1 MGLYVLLSLSLVTV
15 FSFPSGISALI
26 VAPNVLLIPL
36 LFGFSILTF
45 LRVFKD
51 SMKDGFLFLLSF
63 FVGATVLTIIA
74 VAMQL
79 LGFPFVVAHL
89 NFVAIVPIVLM
100 YLYFGVVFLRSNKS
114 ATVLSS
120 LKALSVRVYL
130 QGRYPKLI
138 AVILVIVV
146 GIIAP
151 SIVALYRP
159 LGTIGVDHMA
169 GVEFVQ
175 PVDRLVNE
183 GIIDYWKAR
192 SMPVLIAGIP
202 LMSVD
207 VSALALYWAMPF
219 IIAPLFALGMFFFVF
234 RMTKTLSLSFVSAAV
249 AVFLNGGDGVFHD
262 PVSFSFRYSTLA
274 TAVLP
279 WFLLYAYVFLQKSVD
294 RDISTQR
301 SVFSTLLLNF
311 PIGVF
316 LLIVATPLNPFA
328 FQREEITSFIMIGV
342 FCLTVIYGKF
352 SKANSVNKYL
362 TLLFLIFGMFTLT
375 LDPLEPFIFYLL
387 GSYLFVFIF
396 WIVNSKR
403 KLFLPKIHKFL
414 YGPGLARVLTG
425 LTCVYILLL
434 FSGIINSS
442 QLQLPFD
449 RMGFAGTSYTLQFK
463 FNALV
468 QGNSEIVMVLF
479 VISLATLSLIGKRV
493 DLMMTL
499 FTLVGLAVFFSPA
512 SFTMLQPHRTLCI
525 PISYIIAAGMF
536 RIINLKA
543 IQVKKGIF
551 HD

>member
-1 MGLYVLLSLSLVTV
+1 MGLYVLLSLSLVSV
-15 FSFPSGISALI
+15 FSFPSWISALV

-36 LFGFSILTF
+36 LFGFSVLTF

-51 SMKDGFLFLLSF
+51 STKDGFLFLLSF
-63 FVGATVLTIIA
+63 FVGATILTILA
-74 VAMQL
+74 MAMQL
-79 LGFPFVVAHL
+79 LRFSFVVAHL
-89 NFVAIVPIVLM
+89 NFVAVVPIVLM
-100 YLYFGVVFLRSNKS
+100 YLYFGVVFLRSHKS
-114 ATVLSS
+114 VLNS
-120 LKALSVRVYL
+120 LKAFRVRAYL
-130 QGRYPKLI
+130 HGHYSKLV

-175 PVDRLVNE
+175 PVERFVNE
-183 GIIDYWKAR
+183 GIVDYWKTR
-192 SMPVLIAGIP
+192 SMPVLISGIP

-234 RMTKTLSLSFVSAAV
+234 HMTKRLSLSFASAAI
-249 AVFLNGGDGVFHD
+249 AVFLNGGNGVFHD

-274 TAVLP
+274 TTVLP
-279 WFLLYAYVFLQKSVD
+279 WFLLYAYDFLQKSVENNID
-294 RDISTQR
+294 TQR
-301 SVFSTLLLNF
+301 SVFATLLVNF
-311 PIGVF
+311 PIGVL

-328 FQREEITSFIMIGV
+328 FQREELTSFIMVGV
-342 FCLTVIYGKF
+342 FCLIVIYGKF
-352 SKANSVNKYL
+352 SKAHSMNKYL
-362 TLLFLIFGMFTLT
+362 TLLFLIFGMFVLT
-375 LDPLEPFIFYLL
+375 LDPLEPFVFYLL

-396 WIVNSKR
+396 WIVNTKR
-403 KLFLPKIHKFL
+403 KIFLPKIRKVL
-414 YGPGLARVLTG
+414 YGPVLVRILIG

-434 FSGIINSS
+434 LSGIIDSS

-463 FNALV
+463 LDALV

-479 VISLATLSLIGKRV
+479 VISLATLSLIGSRI

-499 FTLVGLAVFFSPA
+499 FTLIGLAVFFSPV
-512 SFTMLQPHRTLCI
+512 SMTMLQPHRTLCI
-525 PISYIIAAGMF
+525 PISYAIAAGIF
-536 RIINLKA
+536 RIINRKA
-543 IQVKKGIF
+543 ISDKKETF